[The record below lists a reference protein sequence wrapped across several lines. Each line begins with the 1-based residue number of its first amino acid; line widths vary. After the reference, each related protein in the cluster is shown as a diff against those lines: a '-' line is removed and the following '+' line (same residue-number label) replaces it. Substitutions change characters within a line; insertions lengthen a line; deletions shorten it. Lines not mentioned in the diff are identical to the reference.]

1 MPGANYM
8 GGKRNAAKARTR
20 DVVGRQQKGFFGR
33 QRLNILSKGL
43 QTSTPKL
50 SRDAPD
56 PRAKEEITLAHAH
69 SKHIPEPTSS
79 MHKLPS
85 TPPPGK
91 RRRVLM
97 EAHTSSSGASGS
109 SRRQSKVLD
118 ALDIEE
124 PMFLR
129 GVLDRI
135 LAMPDLAGL
144 PSVRE
149 AERSMPKQVVP
160 LAPRG
165 KKRQRTLSP
174 SGVKYPYGLYGNRSS
189 SCNTSVVDEALTH
202 EQTDMGERAHIFT
215 ESVHSTSSK
224 GKYQSSKQES
234 VQLEFEESQQEE
246 ESDFNDSGYAELE
259 WKKNSHDSIWSC
271 SSSPR
276 FFDSP
281 PKKSSQEGRVLQ
293 ASSSPRSR
301 QAETE
306 ALVHY
311 GSSTSEAP
319 MSGDVGLGDW
329 LPSVV
334 SLKPRRT
341 GSWPA
346 YGCLFEQK
354 DPWRTI
360 GLILGLPE
368 STPTVEEMGFAMNV
382 NEDRD
387 VVPEMLDRVI
397 DGFEIEEFEDGGE
410 ELPNEPFDVQTLLEA
425 GQVGSRN
432 KSLIAA
438 VELRELDGK
447 FLGPSLFGKEVE
459 DDGGCSED
467 EI

>member
-1 MPGANYM
+1 
-8 GGKRNAAKARTR
+8 
-20 DVVGRQQKGFFGR
+20 
-33 QRLNILSKGL
+33 
-43 QTSTPKL
+43 
-50 SRDAPD
+50 
-56 PRAKEEITLAHAH
+56 
-69 SKHIPEPTSS
+69 
-79 MHKLPS
+79 
-85 TPPPGK
+85 
-91 RRRVLM
+91 
-97 EAHTSSSGASGS
+97 
-109 SRRQSKVLD
+109 
-118 ALDIEE
+118 
-124 PMFLR
+124 
-129 GVLDRI
+129 
-135 LAMPDLAGL
+135 
-144 PSVRE
+144 
-149 AERSMPKQVVP
+149 
-160 LAPRG
+160 
-165 KKRQRTLSP
+165 
-174 SGVKYPYGLYGNRSS
+174 
-189 SCNTSVVDEALTH
+189 
-202 EQTDMGERAHIFT
+202 MGERAHIFT

-276 FFDSP
+276 CFDSP

-301 QAETE
+301 RAETE

-368 STPTVEEMGFAMNV
+368 STPTVEEMGIAMNV

-387 VVPEMLDRVI
+387 VAPEMLDRVT

-410 ELPNEPFDVQTLLEA
+410 ELPNESFDGVSRSAGDLNTEGIKADELQEEAFDGVSSPTEEVDAEGAQEGESSWNSDCSEWSQAPEAALDGRQDQGEFTVDQVEFESHQGNSFSSPSLNTKYPSSPTPCEYSHDYGVAPSTSEEGFRGEMLGSRGIAKVQTLLEA

-438 VELRELDGK
+438 VELRELGGK

-459 DDGGCSED
+459 DDSED